1 LLQIFR
7 GAAATDVELQ
17 IQKWFQPRANIL
29 LTLSPGIADE
39 LGLFRSA
46 CGSRCFFSSGGCQIN
61 ILLLLFLG
69 IKNVLFKQNL
79 SQSLN
84 NMSGYQLIKY
94 P

>member
-39 LGLFRSA
+39 LG
-46 CGSRCFFSSGGCQIN
+46 FFSQRLRIE
-61 ILLLLFLG
+61 
-69 IKNVLFKQNL
+69 VLFFQWRVPDQYSVITFPWN
-79 SQSLN
+79 
-84 NMSGYQLIKY
+84 
-94 P
+94 